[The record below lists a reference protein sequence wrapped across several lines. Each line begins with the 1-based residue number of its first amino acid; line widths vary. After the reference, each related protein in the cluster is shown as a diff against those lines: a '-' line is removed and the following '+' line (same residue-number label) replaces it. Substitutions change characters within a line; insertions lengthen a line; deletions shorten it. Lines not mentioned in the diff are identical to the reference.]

1 MTINHYKI
9 LQVPETATPEQ
20 IEHAYSNSIKKWQQ
34 LQKQQNP
41 ATKERTA
48 KVIASIEQAYRILS
62 DPLARANYNK
72 TINGKTPNMSNQAPP
87 PSRKLLY
94 TLLIIILILLATI
107 ASGIFYIIFRTID
120 SPVQLTTSQPTQS
133 TPPATAQPA
142 ISAELKES
150 LEQAEQLRLKN
161 ANNPELKEIAK
172 GIAEMANQ
180 NANAIINF
188 NTQFLGAQAANQ
200 NITFKFMV
208 IDGITHSQSLL
219 SAYLTERF
227 IVNNNDVCN
236 SQQTNLAKGT
246 LFTFGYYNTKN
257 ELIGS
262 YYIDQQVC
270 QSPATN
276 RIIKRPSE
284 ILLNANEINEGAS
297 SAPPTSDPVAPATTD
312 N

>member
-9 LQVPETATPEQ
+9 LQVPETATTEQ
-20 IEHAYSNSIKKWQQ
+20 IKQAYSNSIKKWQQ

-41 ATKERTA
+41 ATKERTE
-48 KVIASIEQAYRILS
+48 KVIASIEQAYRVLS

-72 TINGKTPNMSNQAPP
+72 TLYGKNPVMSNQTPQS
-87 PSRKLLY
+87 SRKLLY
-94 TLLIIILILLATI
+94 TLLIIILILLVTI
-107 ASGIFYIIFRTID
+107 ASGIFYIIFKTTET
-120 SPVQLTTSQPTQS
+120 PVQASP
-133 TPPATAQPA
+133 QPA
-142 ISAELKES
+142 AQNQPAPNQPQISAELKKS

-161 ANNPELKEIAK
+161 ANNPELKQIAK
-172 GIAEMANQ
+172 AIADTANQ

-200 NITFKFMV
+200 NVTFKFMV
-208 IDGITHSQSLL
+208 IDGITNSPSIL

-236 SQQTNLAKGT
+236 SQQANLAKGT

-257 ELIGS
+257 ELVAS

-276 RIIKRPSE
+276 RIIKRPNE
-284 ILLNANEINEGAS
+284 NLLNAVEINAEGTH
-297 SAPPTSDPVAPATTD
+297 SATQPTTPTVPAAT
-312 N
+312 NN